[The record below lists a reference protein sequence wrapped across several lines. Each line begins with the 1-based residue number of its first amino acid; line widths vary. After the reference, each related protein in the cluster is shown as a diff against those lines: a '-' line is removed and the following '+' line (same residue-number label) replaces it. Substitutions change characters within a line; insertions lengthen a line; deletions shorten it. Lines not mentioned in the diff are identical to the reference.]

1 MSGLSIPEVCED
13 YIYRRALRHLQK
25 NRVLIFAAGTG
36 CPYFTTDTGAA
47 LRASEMKCDALL
59 KATQVDGV
67 YDSDPRQNSGAQ
79 RYTAV
84 TYDEVINRQLKVMD
98 TAAVA
103 LARENNNPN
112 NVYAQKGDQALA
124 DAVSGQ
130 GNFTIIKQEV

>member
-1 MSGLSIPEVCED
+1 M
-13 YIYRRALRHLQK
+13 
-25 NRVLIFAAGTG
+25 
-36 CPYFTTDTGAA
+36 
-47 LRASEMKCDALL
+47 RASEMQCDALF

-84 TYDEVINRQLKVMD
+84 TYDEVINRQLKVLD

-103 LARENNNPN
+103 LARENNIPII
-112 NVYAQKGDQALA
+112 VFAQKGDQALA